1 MLVMCNDCS
10 EVIEIDYDEFEIGLT
25 VCPCGSVNLEVIEL
39 DIVDELEGDELELDQ
54 SDELEL
60 DQSDELEVDD

>member
-10 EVIEIDYDEFEIGLT
+10 EVIEVDYDEFEIGLT

-39 DIVDELEGDELELDQ
+39 DIVHELEGDELELNQDDELELDQ
-54 SDELEL
+54 SDELEAG
-60 DQSDELEVDD
+60 E